1 MADKIDSPDILKLEE
16 EMLNFF
22 EDMMYDRGGSPLLG
36 RIYGSAVLTHSPLI
50 QKDLGEKFKVNA
62 STISRNLKEL
72 EEWRLI
78 GRRREPGSREWVIV
92 NEPTSFLE
100 LLVSQFEEQV
110 TNLKDRRDALV
121 RIQEHWGKE
130 TMEEDSRRTPKGK
143 LMLDVLSILI
153 EWIALVEEE
162 LESTVQRLHSKFL
175 VLERKFQRQET

>member
-1 MADKIDSPDILKLEE
+1 VADVIDSSDIEKLEE

-36 RIYGSAVLTHSPLI
+36 RIYGSLVLSHDALK
-50 QKDLGEKFKVNA
+50 QKELGDKFKVNA

-110 TNLKDRRDALV
+110 ANLKDRKDALI
-121 RIQEHWGKE
+121 RIQGHWGEE
-130 TMEEDSRRTPKGK
+130 TMGEQSRKSPKGK
-143 LMLDVLSILI
+143 RILEVLTILT
-153 EWIALVEEE
+153 EWIELAVEE
-162 LESTVQRLHSKFL
+162 LESTVQDLHSKFL
-175 VLERKFQRQET
+175 ALEKKFH